1 MNRIGLIDVDS
12 HSNFPNLALMKISA
26 YHKAKGDAVE
36 WWKGFEKYDRVYQA
50 KIFTDLYTKDN
61 EYFIQADEIIKG
73 GTGYDLK
80 NFLPAE
86 IEHIMPDYSIYPTK
100 NTAYGFLT
108 RGCPRGCHFC
118 IVAEKEGRKSVKVA
132 DLSEF
137 WNGQKHIEILDP
149 NILACKDHIELLKQ
163 LSKTNVMVNLNQGVD
178 CRLLT
183 EENITELN
191 QLRMKEIHFA
201 WDYMK
206 EENRV
211 IEGLMLY
218 NKQGKT
224 LNSHSKIVYVLVNFD
239 TTMEENLY
247 RIYKLKEMGYAPYV
261 MVYNK
266 YSAPKEIKEL
276 QRWVNNRIIFWN
288 CDKFE
293 DYTEKRIYNQTADQ
307 IEMNQE
313 VGE

>member
-1 MNRIGLIDVDS
+1 
-12 HSNFPNLALMKISA
+12 MKISA

-80 NFLPAE
+80 NVLPAE
-86 IEHIMPDYSIYPTK
+86 IEHIMPDYTIYPT
-100 NTAYGFLT
+100 NDTAYGFLT

-118 IVAEKEGRKSVKVA
+118 IVAEKEGRKSIKVS

-137 WNGQKHIEILDP
+137 WNGQKNIDFLDP
-149 NILACKDHIELLKQ
+149 NILACKDSSELLKQ
-163 LSKTNVMVNLNQGVD
+163 VIKAEANVEFNQGLD

-183 EENITELN
+183 EENINLLN
-191 QLRMKEIHFA
+191 QIKMKRLHFA

-206 EENRV
+206 EEQPV
-211 IEGLMLY
+211 IKGLELY
-218 NKQGKT
+218 NQFGNVQNTVNK
-224 LNSHSKIVYVLVNFD
+224 SIYVLVNFD

-247 RIYKLKEMGYAPYV
+247 RIYKLRNMGYAPYV
-261 MVYNK
+261 MIYNK
-266 YSAPKEIKEL
+266 PSANRTTRDL
-276 QRWVNNRIIFWN
+276 QRWVNNKYIFWS
-288 CDKFE
+288 CEKFE
-293 DYTEKRIYNQTADQ
+293 DYLDKKTHNEIANQ
-307 IEMNQE
+307 IELSGIERINQ
-313 VGE
+313 